1 MRANTERLQSLS
13 KVATR
18 VDEADSWIPRF
29 VALAALLLVAA
40 PLITVAVA
48 AFRPGMTLPFQAGE
62 WTVGNFSEAF
72 GDPFVYRL
80 LLNTFL
86 YTFLSLAISLPIA
99 LGFAWLVE
107 RTDLPYRNSIYT
119 LLLIP
124 MAVPSLLKALGWVML
139 LGPRQGVIN
148 LLLRDGLGWQHA
160 EGPLNIYS
168 FAGMV
173 FLTVLS
179 VMPSMFLL
187 LGPLLRT
194 MNPLFEEASESAGA
208 TMFDTLRKIILPL
221 ISPGVL
227 AVILYYVIVMIEFFE
242 IPLAIGLNARFPV
255 LSLQIYALTRSEQ
268 LPQYGLASTYSF
280 LGLGLGC
287 FLLYQYRRLTAG
299 SQRYEVITGK
309 GYTQRKVKLGWGR
322 YLALAFIGLYLLLAV
337 ILPVIILLWAS
348 LLEFYVTPTWEAL
361 SRASFKNYFQVLR
374 NPRILT
380 AAYNTVILFLT
391 VATCTTLLALLV
403 SWVIHRFRPPFGWL
417 LDAMVFLPLA
427 VPSIVIAL
435 GVLLF
440 YIRTP
445 LWGTIWVIALGHLIR
460 FLPFTVRSISAAI
473 VQIHQELEEASWVSG
488 ASRLA
493 TLRTVTFPLLLPALG
508 NSWLWVAV
516 HSMRDFSFPL
526 MLVSYQ
532 NIVIT
537 SLLWSLWEEANLT
550 GLSALAIILIL
561 ASIAFTV
568 ASRRIASQGAH
579 Y

>member
-1 MRANTERLQSLS
+1 MRAETERLKSLS
-13 KVATR
+13 SFANR
-18 VDEADSWIPRF
+18 VDEADSWIPR
-29 VALAALLLVAA
+29 VVGLAALLLVAA
-40 PLITVAVA
+40 PLITVTVA

-62 WTVGNFSEAF
+62 WTFRNFSVAF
-72 GDPFVYRL
+72 GDAFVYRL

-86 YTFLSLAISLPIA
+86 YTFASLAISLPIA
-99 LGFAWLVE
+99 LAFAWLVE

-148 LLLRDGLGWQHA
+148 LLLRDALGLQGA

-194 MNPLFEEASESAGA
+194 MNPLFEEASETAGA
-208 TMFDTLRKIILPL
+208 GMSDTLRQITLPL

-227 AVILYYVIVMIEFFE
+227 AVILYYIIVMIEYFE

-255 LSLQIYALTRSEQ
+255 LSLQIYALTRTEQ

-299 SQRYEVITGK
+299 SQKYEVITGK
-309 GYTQRKVKLGWGR
+309 GYTQRKLQLGWPR
-322 YLALAFIGLYLLLAV
+322 YLALGVIGLYLLLAV
-337 ILPVIILLWAS
+337 ILPVMILLWAS
-348 LLEFYVTPTWEAL
+348 FLDFYVPPAWDAL
-361 SRASFKNYFQVLR
+361 SRVSFKNYFEVFH

-380 AAYNTVILFLT
+380 AATNTLIVFLV
-391 VATCTTLLALLV
+391 VATFTTLFALLI
-403 SWVIHRFRPPFGWL
+403 SWVIHRYHPPFSWL
-417 LDAMVFLPLA
+417 LDNMVFLPLA

-445 LWGTIWVIALGHLIR
+445 LWGTIWVIALGHAIR
-460 FLPFTVRSISAAI
+460 FLPFTVRSVNAAI
-473 VQIHQELEEASWVSG
+473 LQIHQELEEASWVSG

-493 TLRTVTFPLLLPALG
+493 TLRNVTFPLLLPALG
-508 NSWLWVAV
+508 NTWLWVAV

-550 GLSALAIILIL
+550 GLSALAILLIL
-561 ASIAFTV
+561 ASIAFTT
-568 ASRRIASQGAH
+568 ASRRIASQGT